1 MVYDGICMYMH
12 VYAWLAVD
20 ECGWMTMA
28 PGNSFWP
35 SVASGRS
42 NSFMARALDPGP
54 IQRRFCLCISLW
66 GDLKPDNVTLA
77 MLWGMVWYSSI
88 FFAFLR
94 WLPWLD
100 LDCWQS
106 SMKYIT
112 AEKVAKPGWLP
123 LKWSWETWWQDHHSQ
138 IRSAVA
144 WAMLQ
149 YASSGVWLRSWWLWA
164 RQRSNC
170 ATLVLLWTWGR
181 PLKLRTYSLVSTGR
195 LKWSLEQGILTVV
208 MLSYDES

>member
-1 MVYDGICMYMH
+1 MH
-12 VYAWLAVD
+12 VYACICMVGG
-20 ECGWMTMA
+20 GWMWMDDYGPRQLFLA
-28 PGNSFWP
+28 LRCLRKIKLIHGQSPGSWANSATILSLHI
-35 SVASGRS
+35 SVRWFEAGQCDFG
-42 NSFMARALDPGP
+42 NALGY
-54 IQRRFCLCISLW
+54 
-66 GDLKPDNVTLA
+66 
-77 MLWGMVWYSSI
+77 GMV